1 MLVPRLKTQ
10 NQCPSSFIPPF
21 VSYLNGN
28 PKLSCWTGTK
38 LTIWLPDGWTFK
50 HPNVECSNKSCELF
64 FILTSFIYFLMQR
77 FIFFPK
83 KRPRGPMFFFHH
95 DFQAL
100 WIGDL
105 TLLLSSTWRHGL
117 SWHICKLYI
126 MQQSTWVINKLTKR
140 NEIWI
145 KQLNKYSSYV
155 N

>member
-64 FILTSFIYFLMQR
+64 FILTSFILFSNAT
-77 FIFFPK
+77 FHFFFPK
-83 KRPRGPMFFFHH
+83 KDPGARCFFSHH

-105 TLLLSSTWRHGL
+105 TLLLSSTWRHCL
-117 SWHICKLYI
+117 SEISVNCISCNKAHQLQQAYENTRNLDQTTKTSFIIC
-126 MQQSTWVINKLTKR
+126 
-140 NEIWI
+140 
-145 KQLNKYSSYV
+145 
-155 N
+155 

>member
-64 FILTSFIYFLMQR
+64 FILTSFIYFLMQH
-77 FIFFPK
+77 FIFFSE
-83 KRPRGPMFFFHH
+83 KRNVGMDVFFPPRLSGPLDRWFDTSTIVHVK
-95 DFQAL
+95 AL
-100 WIGDL
+100 SVGD
-105 TLLLSSTWRHGL
+105 
-117 SWHICKLYI
+117 ICKLYI
-126 MQQSTWVINKLTKR
+126 MQQSTSVINKLTKI

-145 KQLNKYSSYV
+145 KQQKQIFIIC
-155 N
+155 